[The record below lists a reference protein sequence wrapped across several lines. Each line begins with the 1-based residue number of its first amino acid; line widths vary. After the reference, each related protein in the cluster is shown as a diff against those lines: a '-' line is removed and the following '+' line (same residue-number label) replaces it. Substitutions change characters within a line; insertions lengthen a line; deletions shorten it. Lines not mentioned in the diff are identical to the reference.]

1 MEINLIELAEK
12 IHSFYDRLHQADLKD
27 DDYYSLESKFPE
39 WKKRITERHQF
50 DSVFDK
56 IAFYI
61 SIADDVLQGLPTEG
75 EKNKFAGNFLSRLNL
90 ELHNKSGYSVLDQ
103 FGYLLFGNSPKRVF
117 IRNGKRWR
125 SKRECYPQ
133 EAYNI
138 VTQQKGTMAIGP
150 LHKFPVNDRLIDEL
164 IPKECE
170 KLRIGLFPLKPGF
183 KLKFKIT
190 GALQNGA
197 QYKFRSIPVNF
208 EAIRPEL
215 DLWIRE
221 IKDQKMQMACFPELS
236 ICDQSFNY
244 LKTEIKKLG
253 FPFFIL
259 IAGSFHRENQDKK
272 VKNTMPVYIFN
283 ENDTLEFEYHK
294 KEIFSVFFST
304 VIFPNFKDFFEPA
317 TPPEFIASEGGAK
330 FFEDIDKPL
339 DDTLLVLKSN
349 RFGNI
354 GFCIC
359 KDFIDPTLN
368 GNLNTRV
375 QAYADLV
382 DHMVVVSM
390 NADGSA
396 NFRELSSTLAKPKYM
411 VSTFYVNSRAVDL
424 GKKSESY
431 IAVPYEDTPQFVTAN
446 GEAQFLTYEL
456 EAAQRN

>member
-12 IHSFYDRLHQADLKD
+12 IHSFYDRLHQADLKE
-27 DDYYSLESKFPE
+27 DDYYSLEFKFPL
-39 WKKRITERHQF
+39 WKERIAEQYQF
-50 DSVFDK
+50 GNVFEK
-56 IAFYI
+56 ISFYI
-61 SIADDVLQGLPTEG
+61 SLAEEIMQLLPEEN
-75 EKNKFAGNFLSRLNL
+75 EKNIFAGNFLSRLNL
-90 ELHNKSGYSVLDQ
+90 ELANNNGFSALDR
-103 FGYLLFGNSPKRVF
+103 FGFLIFGRGTKRVF

-125 SKRECYPQ
+125 PNTSLLPQ
-133 EAYNI
+133 QAYNI
-138 VTQQKGTMAIGP
+138 IVQQEGTMSVGP
-150 LHKFPVNDRLIDEL
+150 LQNFPVNEQSIDDL
-164 IPKECE
+164 IPRGHE
-170 KLRIGLFPLKPGF
+170 KLRIGLFPLKASF

-190 GALQNGA
+190 QALQNGA
-197 QYKFRSIPVNF
+197 QYKFRSIPVDF
-208 EAIRPEL
+208 DTIKPEL
-215 DLWIRE
+215 DIWIRE
-221 IKDQKMQMACFPELS
+221 IKAQNIQMACFPELS

-283 ENDTLEFEYHK
+283 ENDTLELEYHK

-304 VIFPNFKDFFEPA
+304 QIFPNFKKFFEPA
-317 TPPEFIASEGGAK
+317 TSPEFIEAEGGAK

-339 DDTLLVLKSN
+339 DDTLLVLKSS

-359 KDFIDPTLN
+359 KDFIDPKLN
-368 GNLNTRV
+368 GNLNKRV

-390 NADGSA
+390 NADGPA
-396 NFRELSSTLAKPKYM
+396 GFRELSTVLARPKFM

-424 GKKSESY
+424 GIKSESY